1 MFKSSVL
8 ELLKARGLL
17 YQMSDES
24 ALDTILQNEAVIYL
38 GIDPTARNLH
48 IGNLVPL
55 MIMKWIQKCGHKVI
69 ILIGG
74 ATARIGDPS
83 GRDEERILLA
93 EDDIKRNV
101 ESIKIFLKEFFQS
114 SDSQLDAE
122 ILDNYSWL
130 YKVQLLDFLF
140 LGKDA
145 SVNKILSLD
154 SIKNRLSRESYLS
167 FTEFSYPLIQAYD
180 FLHLNEKYHCTVQV
194 GGADQ
199 WGNIVTGINLIK
211 KHTERNVY
219 GITCPLILDS
229 NGNKLGKSA
238 NNASIT
244 IDYENIST
252 AYDYWQFWRNTNDSD
267 VQNYMKIFTFLPL
280 EYIESIKDI
289 NEAKIILADEATSI
303 VYGKEATIE
312 AKKIV
317 DILYGEGNEQYES
330 LSLVESVHYSHD
342 EIQKGI
348 PYAQILVDTKLCS
361 SISEAKKLIAGNGL
375 KIDKVKVNDGILS
388 LSNFRKGNITLIS
401 VGNKVRFVKLKSS

>member
-8 ELLKARGLL
+8 ELLRARGLL

-24 ALDTILQNEAVIYL
+24 ALDNILQNEAVIYL
-38 GIDPTARNLH
+38 GIDPTAKNLH

-83 GRDEERILLA
+83 GRSEERILLD
-93 EDDIKRNV
+93 EEEIKRNV
-101 ESIKIFLKEFFQS
+101 ESIKTFLKEFFQS
-114 SDSQLDAE
+114 SGSQLEVE

-130 YKVQLLDFLF
+130 YKVQLLDLLF
-140 LGKDA
+140 LGKNA

-180 FLHLNEKYHCTVQV
+180 FLHLHEKYHCTVQI

-211 KHTERNVY
+211 KYIEKNVY

-238 NNASIT
+238 NNSIT

-252 AYDYWQFWRNTNDSD
+252 AYDYWQFWRNTNDAD
-267 VQNYMKIFTFLPL
+267 VYKHLKVFTFLPL
-280 EYIESIKDI
+280 EYIESMQDI

-317 DILYGEGNEQYES
+317 DILYGESDEQYES

-342 EIQKGI
+342 ELQKGI
-348 PYAQILVDTKLCS
+348 PYAQILVDTRLCS

-375 KIDKVKVNDGILS
+375 KIDKVKVHDGMLS
-388 LSNFRKGNITLIS
+388 LSNFRKGNVTLIS
-401 VGNKVRFVKLKSS
+401 VGNKVRFVKLKTS